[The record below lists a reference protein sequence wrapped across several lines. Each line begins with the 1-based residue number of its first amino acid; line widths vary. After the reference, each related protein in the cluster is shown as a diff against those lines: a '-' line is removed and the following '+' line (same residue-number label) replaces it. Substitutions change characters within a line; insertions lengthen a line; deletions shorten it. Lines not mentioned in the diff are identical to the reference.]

1 MTKNSKSPV
10 MAKFDLILTGPN
22 FQYQRDVPNQ
32 NGRYHQFLDFGDFSL
47 EKDFRLVLAFK

>member
-1 MTKNSKSPV
+1 